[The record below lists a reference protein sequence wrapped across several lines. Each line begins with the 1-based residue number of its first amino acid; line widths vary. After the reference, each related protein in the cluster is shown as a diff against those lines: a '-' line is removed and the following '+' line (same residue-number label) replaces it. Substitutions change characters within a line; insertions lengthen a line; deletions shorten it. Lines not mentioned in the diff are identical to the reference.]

1 MFRHSVRLFDCSHAV
16 LFTLIECVYWQV
28 SADAIRHAEMT
39 EKRIILEFAMDVVAS
54 TIARLSFPSLVPE
67 EGIERTLATNHLG
80 SFLLTGLL
88 LDKLLAQDHPVR
100 IVFLNTNIIG
110 RKCELDF
117 DDLNAE
123 SRKKYDGFEV
133 YKQSKLAAAMF
144 ARELSERLKGTNV
157 SVTVADPGRT
167 KSNLSKQMDGQTF
180 FLSRWLLRIVSFGMG
195 ERRVE
200 KAVRPVL
207 YALADPAMEG
217 ANGVFIDRERKEQP
231 WCDPVEDAEKRRRL
245 WNTSEVWTKLGD
257 KDESNANRA
266 WRSSGVYAKN
276 A

>member
-1 MFRHSVRLFDCSHAV
+1 ME
-16 LFTLIECVYWQV
+16 TLI
-28 SADAIRHAEMT
+28 SF
-39 EKRIILEFAMDVVAS
+39 KRYYIS
-54 TIARLSFPSLVPE
+54 

-144 ARELSERLKGTNV
+144 ARELSERLKEAAV
-157 SVTVADPGRT
+157 SMQKMP
-167 KSNLSKQMDGQTF
+167 
-180 FLSRWLLRIVSFGMG
+180 
-195 ERRVE
+195 E
-200 KAVRPVL
+200 
-207 YALADPAMEG
+207 
-217 ANGVFIDRERKEQP
+217 ANEQP
-231 WCDPVEDAEKRRRL
+231 AGGRSWTRL
-245 WNTSEVWTKLGD
+245 WLW
-257 KDESNANRA
+257 
-266 WRSSGVYAKN
+266 
-276 A
+276 

>member
-1 MFRHSVRLFDCSHAV
+1 MLLNLNDAQHGTSAV
-16 LFTLIECVYWQV
+16 GNG
-28 SADAIRHAEMT
+28 
-39 EKRIILEFAMDVVAS
+39 
-54 TIARLSFPSLVPE
+54 

-144 ARELSERLKGTNV
+144 ARELSERLK
-157 SVTVADPGRT
+157 D
-167 KSNLSKQMDGQTF
+167 
-180 FLSRWLLRIVSFGMG
+180 
-195 ERRVE
+195 
-200 KAVRPVL
+200 
-207 YALADPAMEG
+207 
-217 ANGVFIDRERKEQP
+217 
-231 WCDPVEDAEKRRRL
+231 
-245 WNTSEVWTKLGD
+245 
-257 KDESNANRA
+257 ANRA